1 MPAFLGKGK
10 TDMNGIAKK
19 RITYILLLAFCLL
32 FAGCSRKQTDQE
44 LLNSTICEETDA
56 RRIVELLLEKR
67 RELMQTIENFSSEE
81 ELLSALEEVY
91 TAEKAGAMYAEWLCE
106 ERFGLYEK
114 SDDGAL
120 VRKEDAL
127 LPVTYEEYEVSILSY
142 SEEGAEAFV
151 IWRPADLSGSGQS
164 DYLET
169 AELLSVTKNEQGF
182 RLAVCGSGAIYRQ
195 YFSEEGEEAAQEDD
209 ASEIPSEEEAYDI
222 VKELF
227 EKWADYDYR
236 FLGDYPAELIAIDGY
251 DYKPYPS
258 DSFSSM
264 EDLLA
269 QLGEIMTP
277 GCVRQFQS
285 IWLEREI
292 PFYLEQDG
300 VLYKVDAIVPEWT
313 KDSVYAVVVK
323 ECGPGSIHAFVVG
336 NEGGESDEYRMVYEI
351 FLVKTAQGWRA
362 DQIHHGSVEIDEAW
376 PAEDGYTFSIYTR
389 S

>member
-1 MPAFLGKGK
+1 MSRIVIKQMRYQK
-10 TDMNGIAKK
+10 TCA
-19 RITYILLLAFCLL
+19 LLLAFCLIIS
-32 FAGCSRKQTDQE
+32 GCGRKQTDQE
-44 LLNSTICEETDA
+44 LLESTISEEADA
-56 RRIVELLLEKR
+56 CRVVELLLEKR
-67 RELMQTIENFSSEE
+67 RELMQTIGNFSSEE

-91 TAEKAGAMYAEWLCE
+91 TAEKAGAMYTEWLCE

-120 VRKEDAL
+120 VRKAGAM
-127 LPVTYEEYEVSILSY
+127 LPVMYEEYEVSILSY
-142 SEEGAEAFV
+142 SEEEAEAFV

-169 AELLSVTKNEQGF
+169 AELLSVAKNEQGF
-182 RLAVCGSGAIYRQ
+182 RLTACGNGAIYRQ
-195 YFSEEGEEAAQEDD
+195 YFSEEGEEQSKPNDT
-209 ASEIPSEEEAYDI
+209 SEVPSEGEAYDI

-236 FLGDYPAELIAIDGY
+236 FFENYPGEIYRINGT

-269 QLGEIMTP
+269 QLGEILTQ
-277 GCVRQFQS
+277 GCMQQFQS
-285 IWLEREI
+285 MWLEREI
-292 PFYLEQDG
+292 PHYVEQDG
-300 VLYKVDAIVPEWT
+300 ILYQADAIIPEWT
-313 KDSVYAVVVK
+313 KDSVYAVIVK
-323 ECGPGSIHAFVVG
+323 ECGSGSIHAFVVG
-336 NEGGESDEYRMVYEI
+336 DKGGESDGRRMVYEL

-362 DQIHHGSVEIDEAW
+362 DQIHRGSVEIDEAW

>member
-1 MPAFLGKGK
+1 MS
-10 TDMNGIAKK
+10 GIAKK
-19 RITYILLLAFCLL
+19 RITGILLLVFCLL
-32 FAGCSRKQTDQE
+32 FTGCGRKQTDQE
-44 LLNSTICEETDA
+44 LLEETSRKEADA

-67 RELMQTIENFSSEE
+67 RELMQTIGNFSSEE

-91 TAEKAGAMYAEWLCE
+91 TVEKAGALYEEWLCE

-127 LPVTYEEYEVSILSY
+127 LPVMYEEYEVSILSY
-142 SEEGAEAFV
+142 SEEEVEAFV

-169 AELLSVTKNEQGF
+169 AELLSVTKNERGF
-182 RLAVCGSGAIYRQ
+182 RLMACGNGAIYRQ
-195 YFSEEGEEAAQEDD
+195 YFSEEGEEQSKPDD
-209 ASEIPSEEEAYDI
+209 TSEVPSEEEAYEI

-227 EKWADYDYR
+227 EKWADYHYR
-236 FLGDYPAELIAIDGY
+236 FLEDYPGELVTIDGV
-251 DYKPYPS
+251 DYKPHPS

-277 GCVRQFQS
+277 GCARQFQS
-285 IWLEREI
+285 IWLQRE
-292 PFYLEQDG
+292 PPYYLEQDG
-300 VLYKVDAIVPEWT
+300 VLYQADAIIPEWT
-313 KDSVYAVVVK
+313 KDSVYAVIVK

-336 NEGGESDEYRMVYEI
+336 DVGGECDDYRMVYEI

-376 PAEDGYTFSIYTR
+376 PAEDGYTFSIYM
-389 S
+389 SN

>member
-1 MPAFLGKGK
+1 MS
-10 TDMNGIAKK
+10 GIAKK
-19 RITYILLLAFCLL
+19 RITGILLLVFCLL
-32 FAGCSRKQTDQE
+32 FTGCGRKQTDQE
-44 LLNSTICEETDA
+44 LLEETSRKEADA

-67 RELMQTIENFSSEE
+67 RELMQTIGNFSSEE

-91 TAEKAGAMYAEWLCE
+91 TVEKAGALYEEWLCE

-127 LPVTYEEYEVSILSY
+127 LPVMYEEYEVSILSY
-142 SEEGAEAFV
+142 SEEEVEAFV

-169 AELLSVTKNEQGF
+169 AELLSVTKNERGF
-182 RLAVCGSGAIYRQ
+182 RLMACGNGAIYRQ
-195 YFSEEGEEAAQEDD
+195 YFSEEGEEQSKPDD
-209 ASEIPSEEEAYDI
+209 TSEVPSEEEAYEI

-227 EKWADYDYR
+227 EKWADYHYR
-236 FLGDYPAELIAIDGY
+236 FLEDYPGELVTIDGV
-251 DYKPYPS
+251 DYKPHPS

-277 GCVRQFQS
+277 GCARQFQS
-285 IWLEREI
+285 IWLQRE
-292 PFYLEQDG
+292 PPYYLEQDG
-300 VLYKVDAIVPEWT
+300 VLYQADAIIPEWT
-313 KDSVYAVVVK
+313 KDSVYAVIVK

-336 NEGGESDEYRMVYEI
+336 DVGGECDDYRMVYEI

>member
-1 MPAFLGKGK
+1 MS
-10 TDMNGIAKK
+10 GIAKK
-19 RITYILLLAFCLL
+19 RITGILLLVFCLL
-32 FAGCSRKQTDQE
+32 FTGCGRKQTDQE
-44 LLNSTICEETDA
+44 LLEETSRKEADA

-67 RELMQTIENFSSEE
+67 RELMQTIGNFSSEE

-91 TAEKAGAMYAEWLCE
+91 TVEKAGALYEEWLCE

-127 LPVTYEEYEVSILSY
+127 LPVMYDGYEVSILSY
-142 SEEGAEAFV
+142 SEEEAEAFV
-151 IWRPADLSGSGQS
+151 IWRPADLSGDGQG

-169 AELLSVTKNEQGF
+169 AELLSVTKNEGGF
-182 RLAVCGSGAIYRQ
+182 RLITCGNGAIYRQ
-195 YFSEEGEEAAQEDD
+195 YFSEEGEEQSKPNDT
-209 ASEIPSEEEAYDI
+209 SEVPSEEEAYDI

-227 EKWADYDYR
+227 EKWADYEYR
-236 FLGDYPAELIAIDGY
+236 FFEDYPGELVTIGGF
-251 DYKPYPS
+251 DYKPHPS

-277 GCVRQFQS
+277 GCARQFQS
-285 IWLEREI
+285 IWLQRE
-292 PFYLEQDG
+292 PPYYLEQDG
-300 VLYKVDAIVPEWT
+300 VLYQADAIIPEWT

-336 NEGGESDEYRMVYEI
+336 NEGGENDEYRMVYEI

>member
-1 MPAFLGKGK
+1 MS
-10 TDMNGIAKK
+10 GIAKK
-19 RITYILLLAFCLL
+19 RITGILLLVFCLL
-32 FAGCSRKQTDQE
+32 FTGCGRKQTDQE
-44 LLNSTICEETDA
+44 LLEETSRKEADA

-67 RELMQTIENFSSEE
+67 RELMQTIGNFSSEE

-91 TAEKAGAMYAEWLCE
+91 TVEKAGALYEEWLCE

-127 LPVTYEEYEVSILSY
+127 LPVMYEEYEVSILSY
-142 SEEGAEAFV
+142 SEEEVEAFV

-169 AELLSVTKNEQGF
+169 AELLSVTKNERGF
-182 RLAVCGSGAIYRQ
+182 RLMACGNGAIYRQ
-195 YFSEEGEEAAQEDD
+195 YFSEEGEEQSKPDD
-209 ASEIPSEEEAYDI
+209 TSEVPSEEEAYEI

-227 EKWADYDYR
+227 EKWADYHYR
-236 FLGDYPAELIAIDGY
+236 FLEDYPGELVTIDGV
-251 DYKPYPS
+251 DYKPHPS

-351 FLVKTAQGWRA
+351 FPVKTAQGWRA

>member
-1 MPAFLGKGK
+1 MDARVFGEGENRYERNRKKTNNLYPVAGVLPA
-10 TDMNGIAKK
+10 
-19 RITYILLLAFCLL
+19 

-236 FLGDYPAELIAIDGY
+236 FWGTIRR
-251 DYKPYPS
+251 S
-258 DSFSSM
+258 
-264 EDLLA
+264 LLR
-269 QLGEIMTP
+269 LTDMIISPILPT
-277 GCVRQFQS
+277 V
-285 IWLEREI
+285 
-292 PFYLEQDG
+292 
-300 VLYKVDAIVPEWT
+300 
-313 KDSVYAVVVK
+313 
-323 ECGPGSIHAFVVG
+323 
-336 NEGGESDEYRMVYEI
+336 
-351 FLVKTAQGWRA
+351 FLPWRICLHSWA
-362 DQIHHGSVEIDEAW
+362 
-376 PAEDGYTFSIYTR
+376 R

>member
-1 MPAFLGKGK
+1 MS
-10 TDMNGIAKK
+10 GIAKK
-19 RITYILLLAFCLL
+19 RITGILLLVFCLL
-32 FAGCSRKQTDQE
+32 FTGCGRKQTDQE
-44 LLNSTICEETDA
+44 LLEETSRKEADA
-56 RRIVELLLEKR
+56 RRIVGLLLEKR
-67 RELMQTIENFSSEE
+67 RELMQTIGNFSSEE

-91 TAEKAGAMYAEWLCE
+91 TVEKAGALYEEWLCE

-127 LPVTYEEYEVSILSY
+127 LPVMYEEYEVSILSY
-142 SEEGAEAFV
+142 SEEEAEAFV

-169 AELLSVTKNEQGF
+169 AELLSVTKNERGF
-182 RLAVCGSGAIYRQ
+182 RLMACGNGAIYRQ
-195 YFSEEGEEAAQEDD
+195 YFSEEGEEQSKPDD
-209 ASEIPSEEEAYDI
+209 TSEVPSEEEAYEI

-227 EKWADYDYR
+227 EKWADYHYR
-236 FLGDYPAELIAIDGY
+236 FLEDYPGELVTIDGV
-251 DYKPYPS
+251 DYKPHPS

>member
-1 MPAFLGKGK
+1 MS
-10 TDMNGIAKK
+10 GIAKK
-19 RITYILLLAFCLL
+19 RITGILLLVFCLL
-32 FAGCSRKQTDQE
+32 FTGCGRKQTDQE
-44 LLNSTICEETDA
+44 LLEETSRKEADA

-67 RELMQTIENFSSEE
+67 RELMQTIGNFSSEE

-91 TAEKAGAMYAEWLCE
+91 TVEKAGALYEEWLCE

-127 LPVTYEEYEVSILSY
+127 LPVMYEEYEVSILSY
-142 SEEGAEAFV
+142 SEEEVEAFV